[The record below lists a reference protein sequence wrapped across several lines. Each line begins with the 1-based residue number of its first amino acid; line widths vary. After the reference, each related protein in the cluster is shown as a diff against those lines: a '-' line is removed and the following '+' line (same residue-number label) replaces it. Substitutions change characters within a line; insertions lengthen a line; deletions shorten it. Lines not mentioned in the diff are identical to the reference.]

1 MAHVIISAG
10 HSPVDKGAVIGDLVE
25 YDLTQKITDALE
37 ELIKDYPKLEYK
49 RIPTGLS
56 LPQKIQWI
64 NSSGMFAE
72 NNDIAVEIHIN
83 DKDGEGSEDG
93 VECWHAERGANAS
106 RELCLQL
113 MNHVCEESGL
123 RKRSINSEYD
133 HPFRRLGYVHNTR
146 TISALI
152 EIGFMDHP
160 KDKKIITSDTGIKKV
175 AKGLLKGILAYY
187 GLKEEDKDKE
197 PEAKPKFPI
206 HTDPGVDMMPT
217 GMPPMMPGAMPTQIP
232 NYNPMYNSAM
242 PQGNAMG
249 YGMPSGFPTSLPST
263 DYPAATESTMTAQ
276 ERQDMIQRL
285 FQKVLGRNADP
296 KSMSYYSTSQMS
308 EDALMKLM
316 VDSTEHKN
324 LIKAAKNFVST
335 KSLLNRANQE
345 IAELKSKL
353 KDKDV
358 EIDSLRQF
366 FGTKNQTTSSAT
378 DLKEKSP
385 DKLSAEDVLPAIG
398 DRIEIEKTSDGI
410 QDERFA
416 HGSGMKKG
424 KSSKINTGGST
435 LKSYTLK
442 TIRRPEGPLKAF
454 KKLAN
459 SIGKMI
465 VKD

>member
-37 ELIKDYPKLEYK
+37 VLLKDYPKLEYK

-160 KDKKIITSDTGIKKV
+160 KDKKIITSDSGIKKI

-187 GLKEEDKDKE
+187 GLKEDEKDKE
-197 PEAKPKFPI
+197 PEPKPKFPI
-206 HTDPGVDMMPT
+206 HTDPGVDMMPA
-217 GMPPMMPGAMPTQIP
+217 GMPAMMPGGMPSQIP
-232 NYNPMYNSAM
+232 NFNPMYNSAM
-242 PQGNAMG
+242 PAGNQMG

-263 DYPAATESTMTAQ
+263 NYPAATESAMTQQ

-308 EDALMKLM
+308 EDALMRLM
-316 VDSTEHKN
+316 IDSTEHKN

-335 KSLLNRANQE
+335 KSLLNKANQE
-345 IAELKSKL
+345 IAELKSRV

-366 FGTKNQTTSSAT
+366 FGTKKEIEPVTSVAELSN
-378 DLKEKSP
+378 P
-385 DKLSAEDVLPAIG
+385 NKLSSEDVTPPIDDRVKLTMPTG
-398 DRIEIEKTSDGI
+398 DV
-410 QDERFA
+410 QDERFL
-416 HGSGMKKG
+416 HGSGKK
-424 KSSKINTGGST
+424 KSKPVKVKTTGST
-435 LKSYTLK
+435 LKNYSLK
-442 TIRRPEGPLKAF
+442 TVKRPEGPFKAF

-459 SIGKMI
+459 SVGKMF